1 MSNKTDYQKAFSDL
15 LGVDLVGKVKALAL
29 KFSGEEI
36 VVAPVAPIEVK
47 LTDVP
52 LKDGS
57 VLQVDKMEVGG
68 MASLVSADG
77 VVPAPDAEYVA
88 EDGTVITVMGGLIA
102 EIATAT
108 EEAPEAEVAPI
119 VAGINSQLEAVT
131 KRLNDIEAKFSA
143 QTLELN
149 ETKKGL
155 GIALSSVEKL
165 TSQPVA
171 ISLEKQK
178 PSSKKVVKPYAEM
191 SNHEQ
196 LLFNKGK
203 L

>member
-1 MSNKTDYQKAFSDL
+1 
-15 LGVDLVGKVKALAL
+15 
-29 KFSGEEI
+29 
-36 VVAPVAPIEVK
+36 
-47 LTDVP
+47 
-52 LKDGS
+52 
-57 VLQVDKMEVGG
+57 
-68 MASLVSADG
+68 
-77 VVPAPDAEYVA
+77 
-88 EDGTVITVMGGLIA
+88 MGGLIA
-102 EIATAT
+102 EIATAE
-108 EEAPEAEVAPI
+108 EEAPEAEVTPV

-131 KRLNDIEAKFSA
+131 KRLNDIDARFSA

-178 PSSKKVVKPYAEM
+178 QNTKKVAKVYEEM
-191 SNHEQ
+191 TNHEKM
-196 LLFNKGK
+196 LFNKGK

>member
-1 MSNKTDYQKAFSDL
+1 MNVINEIKTL
-15 LGVDLVGKVKALAL
+15 LGM
-29 KFSGEEI
+29 
-36 VVAPVAPIEVK
+36 EVK
-47 LTDVP
+47 LAQMK
-52 LKDGS
+52 LKDGVT
-57 VLQVDKMEVGG
+57 VLEADAFEMDNAVFIVNGEERIPVPVG
-68 MASLVSADG
+68 
-77 VVPAPDAEYVA
+77 EYEL
-88 EDGTVITVMGGLIA
+88 EDGMILVVTVEGVIA
-102 EIATAT
+102 EIKEPVAE
-108 EEAPEAEVAPI
+108 EEAPEAEVAPV
-119 VAGINSQLEAVT
+119 VAGINSQLEAIN
-131 KRLNDIEAKFSA
+131 KEISDMKARFSA

>member
-52 LKDGS
+52 LKDGTM
-57 VLQVDKMEVGG
+57 LQVDKMEVGG
-68 MASLVSADG
+68 MANVVTADG
-77 VVPAPDAEYVA
+77 VTPAPDAEYVA

-102 EIATAT
+102 EIATAEVEVEVP
-108 EEAPEAEVAPI
+108 EEAPI
-119 VAGINSQLEAVT
+119 VAGINSQLEAVA

-143 QTLELN
+143 QTIELN

-165 TSQPVA
+165 VSQPVA

-178 PSSKKVVKPYAEM
+178 PSKKVVKTYEEM
-191 SNHEQ
+191 TNHEKM
-196 LLFNKGK
+196 LFNKGK

>member
-1 MSNKTDYQKAFSDL
+1 MGYREEFSDL
-15 LGVDLVGKVKALAL
+15 LGVDLVAKVKALAL

-52 LKDGS
+52 LKDGT

-68 MASLVSADG
+68 TANIVTPEG
-77 VVPAPDAEYVA
+77 VAPAPDAEYVA
-88 EDGTVITVMGGLIA
+88 EDGTVITVMGGLIT

-108 EEAPEAEVAPI
+108 EEAPEAEVAPV
-119 VAGINSQLEAVT
+119 VAGINSQLEAVV
-131 KRLNDIEAKFSA
+131 KRLNDIDARFSA

-178 PSSKKVVKPYAEM
+178 PSSKNFEEM
-191 SNHEQ
+191 TELEKFREFKKQ
-196 LLFNKGK
+196 K
-203 L
+203 

>member
-77 VVPAPDAEYVA
+77 VGPAPDAEYIA

-108 EEAPEAEVAPI
+108 EEAPEAEVAPV
-119 VAGINSQLEAVT
+119 VAGINSQLEAIN
-131 KRLNDIEAKFSA
+131 KEISDMKARFSA

-155 GIALSSVEKL
+155 GIALSSMEKL
-165 TSQPVA
+165 VSQPVA

-178 PSSKKVVKPYAEM
+178 PSSKKFEEM
-191 SNHEQ
+191 TELEKFREFKKQ
-196 LLFNKGK
+196 K
-203 L
+203 

>member
-108 EEAPEAEVAPI
+108 EEAPEAEVAPV
-119 VAGINSQLEAVT
+119 VAGINSQLEAIN
-131 KRLNDIEAKFSA
+131 KEISDMKARFSA

-155 GIALSSVEKL
+155 GIALSSMEKL
-165 TSQPVA
+165 VSQPVA

-178 PSSKKVVKPYAEM
+178 PTKKAPVVYEEM
-191 SNHEQ
+191 TNHQ
-196 LLFNKGK
+196 KMLFNKGK

>member
-15 LGVDLVGKVKALAL
+15 LGVDLVGKVKSLAL

-108 EEAPEAEVAPI
+108 EEAPEAEVAPV
-119 VAGINSQLEAVT
+119 VAGINSQLEAIN
-131 KRLNDIEAKFSA
+131 KEISDMKARFSA

-155 GIALSSVEKL
+155 GIALSSMEKL
-165 TSQPVA
+165 VSQPVA

-178 PSSKKVVKPYAEM
+178 PSSKKFEEM
-191 SNHEQ
+191 TELEKFREFKKQ
-196 LLFNKGK
+196 K
-203 L
+203 

>member
-15 LGVDLVGKVKALAL
+15 LGVDLVGKVKSLAL

-108 EEAPEAEVAPI
+108 EEAPEAEVAPV

-155 GIALSSVEKL
+155 GIALSSMEKL
-165 TSQPVA
+165 VSQPVA

-178 PSSKKVVKPYAEM
+178 PSKKVAKVYEEM
-191 SNHEQ
+191 TNHEKM
-196 LLFNKGK
+196 LFNKGK